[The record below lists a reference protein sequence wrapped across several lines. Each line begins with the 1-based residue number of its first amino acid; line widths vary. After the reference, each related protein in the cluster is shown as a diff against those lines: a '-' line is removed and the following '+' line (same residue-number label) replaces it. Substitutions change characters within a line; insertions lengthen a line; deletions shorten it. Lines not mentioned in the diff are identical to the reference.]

1 MRLFIFFARLA
12 AMKTLIAAV
21 FFLASFSASAAG
33 QEKPVLTKTQLIL
46 QFATLMKANQ
56 LDVRLDFSV
65 DDVKKRMLSL
75 VNDDKE
81 LTEDQKKLLRKAAE
95 DATGRVAEQTKA
107 AFEKSSELQSLG
119 QKVVTDIYD
128 KTFTE
133 SELKELIAF
142 FQTPVGQKAAEFFS
156 TSKSQIEKAFK
167 EAFVIKMQTISQPII
182 DGEWEQLK
190 QKIKAVKNNLAGGS
204 E

>member
-1 MRLFIFFARLA
+1 
-12 AMKTLIAAV
+12 MKTLIAAV

-33 QEKPVLTKTQLIL
+33 QEKPVLTKTQLIV

-95 DATGRVAEQTKA
+95 DATGRVAE
-107 AFEKSSELQSLG
+107 
-119 QKVVTDIYD
+119 TD
-128 KTFTE
+128 KGR
-133 SELKELIAF
+133 
-142 FQTPVGQKAAEFFS
+142 V
-156 TSKSQIEKAFK
+156 
-167 EAFVIKMQTISQPII
+167 
-182 DGEWEQLK
+182 
-190 QKIKAVKNNLAGGS
+190 
-204 E
+204 